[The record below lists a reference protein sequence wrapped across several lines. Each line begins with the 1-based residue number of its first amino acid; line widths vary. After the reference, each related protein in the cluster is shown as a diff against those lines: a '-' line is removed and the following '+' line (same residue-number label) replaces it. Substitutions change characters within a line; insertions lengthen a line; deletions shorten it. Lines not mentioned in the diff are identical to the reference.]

1 MENYKEELD
10 KIEQE
15 VNNAKIE
22 KAKLEER
29 KRNLEEEYTKIVEEL
44 KKEGIT
50 IEDLENNINELEIGI
65 QEGIA
70 KCQQILE

>member
-50 IEDLENNINELEIGI
+50 IEDLENNINELEIII

>member
-1 MENYKEELD
+1 MENYKDKLD

-70 KCQQILE
+70 KCQQILK